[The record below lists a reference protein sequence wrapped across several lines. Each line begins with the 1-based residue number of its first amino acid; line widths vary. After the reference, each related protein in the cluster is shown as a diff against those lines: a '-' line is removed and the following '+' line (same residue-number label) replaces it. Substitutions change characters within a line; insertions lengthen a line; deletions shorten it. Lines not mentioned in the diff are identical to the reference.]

1 MFSFDKIASIFSETK
16 LAETNTVVSDLDGK
30 KCASQVEETQK
41 TSGTEMK
48 KVSSNESPSSSGIY
62 NTFILFNSFFL
73 SLMLVTV
80 KQTNYLRNF
89 FQHLLCLMA
98 NLAFKH

>member
-1 MFSFDKIASIFSETK
+1 MIKVDGRKQVPLISCKVRSANQMFSFDKIASIFSETK

-80 KQTNYLRNF
+80 KF
-89 FQHLLCLMA
+89 
-98 NLAFKH
+98 